1 MPSTAKTVGKKSET
15 DFFRSRLLINFENTK
30 IKIADENSLTF
41 LKNYDIVYIQ
51 IIQKEVNKEMV
62 TRKEDTPQRIASR
75 KYEERNKEKRR
86 AASGNFQT
94 MIPRDLYE
102 EINAYLKKNKITKAP
117 HGGKIIATSHLHIR
131 FGVRRSEY
139 RFADEEDRFAVL

>member
-1 MPSTAKTVGKKSET
+1 MG
-15 DFFRSRLLINFENTK
+15 RSRNPTFLCLRLLINFENPK

-51 IIQKEVNKEMV
+51 IIQKGVKKEMV

-102 EINAYLKKNKITKAP
+102 EINAYLKKNKITKVDFIKMAYEIMKNNSGT
-117 HGGKIIATSHLHIR
+117 H
-131 FGVRRSEY
+131 
-139 RFADEEDRFAVL
+139 

>member
-30 IKIADENSLTF
+30 IKIAGENSLTF

-102 EINAYLKKNKITKAP
+102 EINAYLKKNKITKVDFI
-117 HGGKIIATSHLHIR
+117 KIAYEIMKNNSGTH
-131 FGVRRSEY
+131 
-139 RFADEEDRFAVL
+139 